1 MVALLPQV
9 IAGFRWRAGFVT
21 WPTSLLT
28 GLCCCAL
35 GVCLWTLGARLTAAL
50 DAATG
55 GLWLVLL
62 AQRLVY
68 GAPKQGAGC
77 QVIGDRAGP
86 THIIPQHREPL
97 TPDGCALTLK
107 DNPEGPA

>member
-1 MVALLPQV
+1 VWQDWVMGACVGVFLVALVPQV
-9 IAGFRWRAGFVT
+9 IQGFRWRAGFVT

-50 DAATG
+50 DMATG

-62 AQRLVY
+62 AQRLIY
-68 GAPKQGAGC
+68 GP
-77 QVIGDRAGP
+77 
-86 THIIPQHREPL
+86 
-97 TPDGCALTLK
+97 
-107 DNPEGPA
+107 PAMAFNGRIEDLP